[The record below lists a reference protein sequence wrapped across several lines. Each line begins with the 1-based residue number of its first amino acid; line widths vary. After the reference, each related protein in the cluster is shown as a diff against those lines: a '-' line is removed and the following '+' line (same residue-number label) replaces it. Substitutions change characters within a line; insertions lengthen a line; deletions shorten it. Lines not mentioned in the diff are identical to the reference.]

1 MVISMEPVIYI
12 VIFIAVLLL
21 VEGIYLTVFGKSI
34 SLNSRVNR
42 RYELLEKGSGDREEV
57 LNQLRKE
64 MSQHLKSRQIPL
76 YSILAEKA
84 QKANIAFSP
93 VQLLMIMVLLGMMAF
108 VGLSIGTTASLPIRI
123 AVSIAMGIG
132 GVYVWIQGKAKK
144 RLALIE
150 EQLPDAVELMVR
162 SLRVGH
168 PFSNALTIVSKEVPD
183 PLGTEMGVIADESAY
198 GRDVGEALKDMAER
212 LDMQDLRFLAVA
224 VSIQQQSGGNLAEVL
239 DGLAK
244 VIRAR
249 FKLFRRVKAITAEA
263 KWSGNFLSGF
273 PLLALLAISLM
284 KPDYYD
290 TVKTTSAFIPAC
302 LVVGGFLTANIFVMK
317 ALVNIKV

>member
-1 MVISMEPVIYI
+1 MVISAEPLIYGI
-12 VIFIAVLLL
+12 VFIAVLLL

-42 RYELLEKGSGDREEV
+42 RYELLEKGGDREEV

-64 MSQHLKSRQIPL
+64 MGQHLKSRQVPL

-93 VQLLMIMVLLGMMAF
+93 SQIIMIMGLLAMVSF
-108 VGLSIGTTASLPIRI
+108 VGLTVGTGTSLPVRIVISIGMGVTA
-123 AVSIAMGIG
+123 VF
-132 GVYVWIQGKAKK
+132 VWINKKAKK
-144 RLALIE
+144 RLSMIE

-224 VSIQQQSGGNLAEVL
+224 VAIQQQAGGNLAEIL
-239 DGLAK
+239 DGLSK
-244 VIRAR
+244 VIRSR

-263 KWSGNFLSGF
+263 KWSGMFLSMF
-273 PLLALLAISLM
+273 PLVCLLVIAVT
-284 KPDYYD
+284 KPNYYD
-290 TVKTTSAFIPAC
+290 TVKDTSAFIPAC
-302 LVVGGFLTANIFVMK
+302 LVVAGFLVANIFIMRS
-317 ALVNIKV
+317 LVDIKV

>member
-1 MVISMEPVIYI
+1 MTLNPELIIYG
-12 VIFIAVLLL
+12 VIFIAVFAL

-42 RYELLEKGSGDREEV
+42 RLDLLEKGAGREEV
-57 LNQLRKE
+57 LNHLRKE
-64 MSQHLKSRQIPL
+64 MKQHLKSRGIPF
-76 YSILAEKA
+76 YSFLGEKA

-93 VQLLMIMVLLGMMAF
+93 SQLFMLMGALAVLAFIGMS
-108 VGLSIGTTASLPIRI
+108 VGTSTSFPVRIVLSI
-123 AVSIAMGIG
+123 VMGIG
-132 GVYVWIQGKAKK
+132 AVYLWVNGKAKK
-144 RLALIE
+144 RLSMME

-168 PFSNALTIVSKEVPD
+168 PFSSALAIVAKEVPD

-198 GRDVGEALKDMAER
+198 GRDMGEALKNMAER
-212 LDMQDLRFLAVA
+212 MDMQDLRFLAIA
-224 VSIQQQSGGNLAEVL
+224 VTIQQTSGGNLAEIL

-249 FKLFRRVKAITAEA
+249 FKLFRRVSAITAEA
-263 KWSGNFLSGF
+263 KWSGMFLSGF
-273 PLLALLAISLM
+273 PVVAIIAINLI

-290 TVKTTSAFIPAC
+290 KVMDTKYFIPAC
-302 LVVGGFLTANIFVMK
+302 LIVAGFLVTNMIVMK
-317 ALVNIKV
+317 TLVNIKV